1 MWPHHEDLQHLAII
15 HMQEDLINQRETHI
29 CWTHVDFMEEK
40 KQQIRDWKRRR
51 MSFTWRHASELRSS
65 THVFS
70 KTWSGS
76 KHRKMHGQHR
86 SAHFLSST
94 YFCCW
99 TVLSFQNNAAHAPM
113 NLLLMKK
120 HIGSNQGRARMSAFP
135 RPVHRIHMLQDSS
148 IASSMDSSE
157 SSWLLYILFSPK
169 LSMLLC
175 RGITQ
180 HHREAPNSKLDS
192 SNS

>member
-1 MWPHHEDLQHLAII
+1 MDSTEVHTYLAPIFAAG
-15 HMQEDLINQRETHI
+15 Q
-29 CWTHVDFMEEK
+29 F
-40 KQQIRDWKRRR
+40 
-51 MSFTWRHASELRSS
+51 SP
-65 THVFS
+65 S
-70 KTWSGS
+70 KTMQ
-76 KHRKMHGQHR
+76 HMH
-86 SAHFLSST
+86 L
-94 YFCCW
+94 Y
-99 TVLSFQNNAAHAPM
+99 M